1 MGFQKILNTFANKST
16 CMFTKLLSAIII
28 AAVLVS
34 CSANDK
40 KADAAATG
48 VAPMPQHQD
57 STATAKK
64 DPFTDVKFDSE
75 KDFVCGMPVS
85 AGIEDTAHYKGK
97 VYGFCSKDCKAEFAK
112 TPDAFLAKK

>member
-1 MGFQKILNTFANKST
+1 
-16 CMFTKLLSAIII
+16 MFTKLLSATLI

-34 CSANDK
+34 CGANDK
-40 KADAAATG
+40 KAETPAATATD

-57 STATAKK
+57 SAAASTKK
-64 DPFTDVKFDSE
+64 DAFSDVKFDSE

-112 TPDAFLAKK
+112 TPETFLAKK